1 VSLDPGRNPD
11 PWGSVSHLAHK
22 GGLEQSVPVPVDDC
36 NKKNHDKNGSVKSLN
51 IESTVLTSH
60 RQIAAWLF
68 RMLANDRGWLGLLA
82 PGESVT
88 SAHAEI
94 IADRLNAS
102 AAIGSHHPLTA
113 ICALAGDL
121 CNYLAVF

>member
-1 VSLDPGRNPD
+1 
-11 PWGSVSHLAHK
+11 
-22 GGLEQSVPVPVDDC
+22 
-36 NKKNHDKNGSVKSLN
+36 
-51 IESTVLTSH
+51 
-60 RQIAAWLF
+60 
-68 RMLANDRGWLGLLA
+68 MLADDRNRLGRSHVVSRAPVFLTRDAVEVLFDDLLA

-94 IADRLNAS
+94 IADRLNPS

-121 CNYLAVF
+121 CNDLAVF